1 MDRFL
6 PKIFIDYSSFWAGA
20 LLTVLILYLVL
31 KFRLNIKNGFSLFLR
46 KILKFRDKLS
56 IASESDYINILY
68 RYVQGIHITSNLF
81 PLDKISIEP
90 KCIAPPPAI
99 FPGKENLDPSL
110 IQQTIGHD
118 PYLPDLAVEY
128 YSPTISLLDALSTD
142 TSIFLVGLPG
152 TGKTVAMADCIS
164 KMIKMRPEETETTRK
179 IPFYTKAHHI
189 LAQFP
194 GSDLLTIIL
203 TAIQENPLFNTIPSF
218 PKFLTSTINSGQ
230 AVLFID
236 DLDLLNYTDTN
247 RIANFLTALRKS
259 LPNLQLVVTATPS
272 CLGYLPKSPLEFVS
286 IAPWGDKDKYSF
298 LKKWSKISTSID
310 NSKLQQRTESIT
322 IQDSMLVVSDNFS
335 TPLEFVLKTWSV
347 YAGDVTGS
355 ASLNA
360 VESYLKRVFTTNTQS
375 SLRTLEIIAFHNL
388 KQEKSSFTRKDI
400 RSWFAEG
407 NNNKGSGAMGEKT
420 SPLTPILQTAHDS
433 GIIQKD
439 GAEGY
444 YFSNPT
450 VGGYLA
456 AKGLSKANNQVIIQ
470 ILEQPG
476 WALFHETM
484 RFFASFNDIAPFIPQ
499 IKSDPSL
506 LKEMLIRSCS
516 WLNYTDI
523 NEPGEIDLLKTI
535 TREIHTNPSYLVK
548 LRLVISLAKSG
559 NPNSKSVF
567 QHLQKS
573 QDLDTRRA
581 AALGS
586 GLIKDLDAVPQLIYQ
601 LSDTFPASTA
611 ACYALGRI
619 ASPRSLEAIAD
630 GLLHGNE
637 LLRRAAAESLAQNRS
652 EGHPALREGASMKD
666 LLVRYAVVHGLS
678 MISETWAI
686 DILDS
691 MRIDE
696 DEWVVRDLAQ
706 QVYEIHEKGSPYL
719 PQSNPPSYLAPW
731 LRDFTS
737 KQELPAP
744 TPETALEV
752 LLKALETGSDEQKQA
767 GLIHLKSE
775 GNLDLLP
782 VLTKFFRYPSP
793 DVRQQ
798 AMLTAWFCLPPG
810 YNPRSTSVSQE

>member
-20 LLTVLILYLVL
+20 LLAGLILYLIF
-31 KFRLNIKNGFSLFLR
+31 KFHRNIKHGFNLIR
-46 KILKFRDKLS
+46 GNILGFRDKLS

-68 RYVQGIHITSNLF
+68 RYVQGLHITSNLF
-81 PLDKISIEP
+81 PLDKISIDP

-128 YSPTISLLDALSTD
+128 NSPTISLLDALSTD

-152 TGKTVAMADCIS
+152 TGKTVAIADCIS
-164 KMIKMRPEETETTRK
+164 KMIKLRPEETEATRK

-203 TAIQENPLFNTIPSF
+203 TAIQENQLFNTIPSF
-218 PKFLTSTINSGQ
+218 PKFLTSTINSGR

-247 RIANFLTALRKS
+247 RIANFLTALSKS

-272 CLGYLPKSPLEFVS
+272 CLGYLPKSPLAFVS

-298 LKKWSKISTSID
+298 LKKWSKPSTSTG
-310 NSKLQQRTESIT
+310 NSDSQQHTRSTT
-322 IQDSMLVVSDNFS
+322 IKDSMLVVSDNFS
-335 TPLEFVLKTWSV
+335 TPIEFVLKTWSA
-347 YAGDVTGS
+347 YAGDLAGPS
-355 ASLNA
+355 SLNA
-360 VESYLKRVFTTNTQS
+360 VESYLKRVFSTNTQG

-400 RSWFAEG
+400 RTWFAEG
-407 NNNKGSGAMGEKT
+407 KDNLESDTRSEKT
-420 SPLTPILQTAHDS
+420 SPLTPVLQAAHDS
-433 GIIQKD
+433 GIIQRD
-439 GAEGY
+439 GADGF

-450 VGGYLA
+450 IGGYLA
-456 AKGLSKANNQVIIQ
+456 AKGLSKADHQVIIQ
-470 ILEQPG
+470 ILKQPG
-476 WALFHETM
+476 WALFHEAM
-484 RFFASFNDIAPFIPQ
+484 RFFAGFIDIEPFISQ
-499 IKSDPSL
+499 ISSDPSL

-516 WLNYTDI
+516 WLTYTDK
-523 NEPGEIDLLKTI
+523 NKPGEIELLKTI

-559 NPNSKSVF
+559 NPNAKSVF

-573 QDLDTRRA
+573 QDLDIRRA

-586 GLIKDLDAVPQLIYQ
+586 GLIKDLNAVPQLISQ
-601 LSDTFPASTA
+601 LNDVFPASTA

-619 ASPRSLEAIAD
+619 GSPRSLESIAD

-678 MISETWAI
+678 MIAETWAI

-706 QVYEIHEKGSPYL
+706 QVYEMHEKGSPYR
-719 PQSNPPSYLAPW
+719 PHSNPPSYLAPW
-731 LRDFTS
+731 LHEFTS

-744 TPETALEV
+744 APETALEV
-752 LLKALETGSDEQKQA
+752 LLQALETGTDEQKQA
-767 GLIHLKSE
+767 ALIHLGSE
-775 GNLDLLP
+775 GNPDIIP
-782 VLTKFFRYPSP
+782 VLTRLYRYPNP
-793 DVRQQ
+793 IIRQQ
-798 AMLTAWFCLPPG
+798 AMLSAWFCLPPS
-810 YNPRSTSVSQE
+810 YTAQSKSNSKE